1 VQSGQ
6 LQKKNTIDVKRAF
19 AWDGS
24 GRHARAGVWKAN
36 MFRLGNS
43 KQKTGKTASSV
54 IACTCMDADRS
65 LSYFPLGPC
74 SKPAL
79 LTIKDCLQREVV
91 LGETC
96 RESIAKHADVE
107 GFRSAHER
115 DICALKRSHGVEPCF
130 FVNGTV
136 LPLIKDFHNVVCT
149 CRAGQQKPG

>member
-1 VQSGQ
+1 MGRIGETCTGRSMEGEYVQTREQ
-6 LQKKNTIDVKRAF
+6 QAKDRE
-19 AWDGS
+19 DGVFCDS
-24 GRHARAGVWKAN
+24 LYMHGR
-36 MFRLGNS
+36 
-43 KQKTGKTASSV
+43 
-54 IACTCMDADRS
+54 CDRS